1 MAPITPTDLELGFTQ
16 LLTLARLNPALE
28 KELAASVGEFFTQQD
43 TPQELQVDGLLNARR
58 HQEWFLFERHSPHLE
73 GVPCERLLGEWRE
86 LVADKLEDCDRGERA
101 LLDSNAGIFTVLK
114 FAEDG
119 AACLEDLGCL
129 QEHSLRPNP
138 DAPPLETGDLIIG
151 RLHPDGDG
159 AVLASPAAGVFRNPE
174 LHGAITADLA
184 QRRSSGGPTLL
195 RFDQMALEKAF
206 FQLTEES
213 TQPDATPP
221 DFDPLDDAEDFLNDA
236 GLAGSV
242 IQDTLA
248 RLRSTPLQPNA
259 LAVGVK
265 DELAEILDDLAFD
278 TDVDLTK
285 ARAVLAAAWH
295 ALRKETEALLTSPK
309 DVNLALADF
318 DRGKSAGRDVQGLLD
333 DLERDLGLEDDS
345 GETMDPPAIAHP
357 DGVARP
363 MVMEFRWEAQAS
375 KDIHLSQEQLDSLDL
390 LIEFGSG
397 FDQPE
402 ELGAQAIRQFLFFWC
417 PEQRVQPKLIAALG
431 PALAA
436 FCDWAKQEQSLE
448 VADWQGSGEDWL
460 GDLQRILE
468 LNQSLP
474 KAPESDGDLFEVI
487 EAEDP
492 KGLPGLLVSALG
504 GVPFRTQSDIEA
516 LRSIQAGDL
525 LRAKLLDEDRLEVR
539 TIYPGSIRENPD
551 A

>member
-16 LLTLARLNPALE
+16 LLALARLNPVLE
-28 KELAASVGEFFTQQD
+28 KELATSVGEFFAQQE
-43 TPQELQVDGLLNARR
+43 TPRELQVDGLLNARR
-58 HQEWFLFERHSPHLE
+58 HQEWFLFERHSAHLE

-119 AACLEDLGCL
+119 SACLEDLGCL

-138 DAPPLETGDLIIG
+138 DAPPLHAGDLIIG

-159 AVLASPAAGVFRNPE
+159 AVLASPAAGVFRNSE

-206 FQLTEES
+206 FQLTEDS
-213 TQPDATPP
+213 PQPDATPP
-221 DFDPLDDAEDFLNDA
+221 DFDPVDDAEDFLNDA
-236 GLAGSV
+236 GLADSV

-295 ALRKETEALLTSPK
+295 ALRKEAEALLASPK
-309 DVNLALADF
+309 NVNLALADF

-333 DLERDLGLEDDS
+333 DLERDLGLEEDS

-363 MVMEFRWEAQAS
+363 IVMEFRWEVQAS
-375 KDIHLSQEQLDSLDL
+375 KDIQLSQEQLDSLDL

-402 ELGAQAIRQFLFFWC
+402 ELGSQAIRQFLFFWC
-417 PEQRVQPKLIAALG
+417 PEQRVQPKLIAALV

-448 VADWQGSGEDWL
+448 VAEWQGKGEDWM

-474 KAPESDGDLFEVI
+474 KSPDSDGDLFEVI

-492 KGLPGLLVSALG
+492 KGLPGILVSVLG
-504 GVPFRTQSDIEA
+504 GVPFRTQLDSEA
-516 LRSIQAGDL
+516 LRAIQQGDL

-539 TIYPGSIRENPD
+539 TIYPGSIRETPD

>member
-1 MAPITPTDLELGFTQ
+1 MAPITPTELELGFTQ
-16 LLTLARLNPALE
+16 LLALARLNPVLE
-28 KELAASVGEFFTQQD
+28 KELAASVGEFFAQQE
-43 TPQELQVDGLLNARR
+43 TPRELQVDGLLNARR
-58 HQEWFLFERHSPHLE
+58 HQEWFLFERHSAHLE

-138 DAPPLETGDLIIG
+138 DAPPLQAGDLIIG

-206 FQLTEES
+206 FQLTEDS
-213 TQPDATPP
+213 PQPDATPP

-295 ALRKETEALLTSPK
+295 ALRKEAEALLASPK
-309 DVNLALADF
+309 NVNLALADF

-363 MVMEFRWEAQAS
+363 IVMEFRWEVQAS
-375 KDIHLSQEQLDSLDL
+375 KDIQLSQEQLDSLDL

-402 ELGAQAIRQFLFFWC
+402 ELGSQAIRQFLFFWC
-417 PEQRVQPKLIAALG
+417 PEQRVQPKLIAALV

-436 FCDWAKQEQSLE
+436 FCNWATQEQSLE
-448 VADWQGSGEDWL
+448 VAEWQGNGEDWM

-474 KAPESDGDLFEVI
+474 KSPESDGDLFEVL

-492 KGLPGLLVSALG
+492 KGLPGILVSVLG
-504 GVPFRTQSDIEA
+504 GVPFRTQLDSEA
-516 LRSIQAGDL
+516 LRAIQQGDL

-539 TIYPGSIRENPD
+539 TIYPGSIRETPD